1 METTN
6 ERLSKMNGSQLYKF
20 KDNTNFCIDEIIEG
34 ISNGLFNN
42 DLNQMNR
49 SLCFLQTLE
58 HSLQYF
64 IYGNKDFKK
73 QLFQYHKNINP
84 KLTKEEIEN
93 LISEEKKFISDTYKD
108 LEMGFSVDFDKHRNE
123 VKNIDDNFLK
133 LKLNEE
139 FLNEMLK
146 DIRFKLKVNE
156 SNKKK
161 LKDIQKSE

>member
-1 METTN
+1 M
-6 ERLSKMNGSQLYKF
+6 LSM
-20 KDNTNFCIDEIIEG
+20 
-34 ISNGLFNN
+34 
-42 DLNQMNR
+42 
-49 SLCFLQTLE
+49 FLILI
-58 HSLQYF
+58 L
-64 IYGNKDFKK
+64 K
-73 QLFQYHKNINP
+73 HK
-84 KLTKEEIEN
+84 KLTKEEIEK

>member
-34 ISNGLFNN
+34 ISNGLFNS

-84 KLTKEEIEN
+84 KLTKEEIEK